1 MKKVIL
7 LAVVIF
13 MGALIYNNYPEQKL
27 PENTEVDLLVVKK
40 SDNKLMAYADGKLL
54 KTYQVSLGASPMG
67 HKEFEGDEK
76 TPEGVYTIN
85 AKNDKS
91 GYHKNLGVS
100 YPNKNDI
107 AHAKSIA
114 KPPGGDI
121 KIHGIRNGLGIISKF
136 QRLIN
141 WTNGCIALTNDEVD
155 ELYASVKVGTRIE
168 IRP

>member
-7 LAVVIF
+7 LAVVILV
-13 MGALIYNNYPEQKL
+13 GALIYNNYPEQKL

-54 KTYQVSLGASPMG
+54 KTYQISLGASPMG

-76 TPEGVYTIN
+76 TPEGVYAIN

-100 YPNKNDI
+100 YPNENDI
-107 AHAKSIA
+107 AHAKSIG

-141 WTNGCIALTNDEVD
+141 WTNGCIALTNTEVD